1 MASVISARTST
12 QDDTNAGRQMLAAR
26 ILMSLLFVISGITKV
41 AAPGATIAFIASTGL
56 PFPTLG
62 LPIALAVE
70 FGASAAL
77 LFGFHARAAAAVM
90 GLFCVATA
98 IIFHAHFGDPN
109 QLMHFFKNITM
120 AGGFLFVVA
129 VGPGRY
135 SLDARRR

>member
-1 MASVISARTST
+1 MATAFPSRAEAQAATRADILPLV
-12 QDDTNAGRQMLAAR
+12 AR
-26 ILMSLLFVISGITKV
+26 ILMALLFVISGATKV

-56 PFPTLG
+56 PFPSLG

-70 FGASAAL
+70 FGASTAL
-77 LFGFHARAAAAVM
+77 LLGYHTRLAAGAM
-90 GLFCVATA
+90 GLFCLATA

-120 AGGFLFVVA
+120 AGGFLQVVA
-129 VGPGRY
+129 FGAGRY